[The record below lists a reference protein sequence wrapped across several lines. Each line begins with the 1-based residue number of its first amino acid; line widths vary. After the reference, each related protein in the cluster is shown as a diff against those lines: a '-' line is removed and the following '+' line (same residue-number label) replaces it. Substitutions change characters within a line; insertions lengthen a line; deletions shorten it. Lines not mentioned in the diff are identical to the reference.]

1 MTEPEPGSPT
11 IATVLEELGRLQRA
25 FEAKIRYDSGRERVI
40 ETMSAELEKH
50 RAGFQQA
57 LLRPVLLDLVS
68 LHDDLTQA
76 IDARAIDAQAIGG
89 GAPAEA
95 TGGLAYVRDTVEQ
108 ILARNDVHRFAVEGD
123 SVDRNRQ
130 QVVSTVATPD
140 PSLGRQVA
148 RRLRAG
154 FTWSE
159 KVLRPE
165 WVTAYRH
172 VAAESSDPVEEVE
185 EVEEGAPR

>member
-1 MTEPEPGSPT
+1 MTEGPT

-68 LHDDLTQA
+68 LHDDLT
-76 IDARAIDAQAIGG
+76 RAVEDG
-89 GAPAEA
+89 GAPAET

-123 SVDRNRQ
+123 SVDRTRQ
-130 QVVSTVATPD
+130 KVVSTLATPD
-140 PSLGRQVA
+140 PALGRQVA
-148 RRLRAG
+148 LRLRAG
-154 FTWSE
+154 FTWGE

-172 VAAESSDPVEEVE
+172 VAADSVE

>member
-1 MTEPEPGSPT
+1 MTETPT
-11 IATVLEELGRLQRA
+11 IATVLEELGGLRRA

-76 IDARAIDAQAIGG
+76 VEAQSVDDGT
-89 GAPAEA
+89 PDT

-123 SVDRNRQ
+123 SVDRTRQ
-130 QVVSTVATPD
+130 KVVSTVATPD
-140 PSLGRQVA
+140 PALGRQVA

-159 KVLRPE
+159 TVLRPE
-165 WVTAYRH
+165 WVSAYRH
-172 VAAESSDPVEEVE
+172 AAADSN
-185 EVEEGAPR
+185 EGAPR